1 MTNNLTISILKSF
14 VIIAIILFFIPFD
27 YSQAVAYIMLGLA
40 SIFGFLS
47 YSFDNFKGKTFTE
60 IRMDLL
66 LMVGTIMFI
75 LSPIIWMTTLQI
87 QFHNV
92 FKNASVVPKL
102 PTMLFFFNLF
112 ILGSAGYFVYSLS
125 ELTNSTKQTILMVS
139 LFSLLLV
146 YMISQT
152 IHYFITDDI
161 NIPEETAPVFTI

>member
-1 MTNNLTISILKSF
+1 MTNKLTTSILKSF

-27 YSQAVAYIMLGLA
+27 YSQAVAYMMLGLA

-47 YSFDNFKGKTFTE
+47 YSFDNFNNKSFAD
-60 IRMDLL
+60 IRMDLIM
-66 LMVGTIMFI
+66 MVGIMMFI
-75 LSPIIWMTTLQI
+75 LSPIIWMTVLHF

-92 FKNASVVPKL
+92 FKHAGVVPKL

-112 ILGSAGYFVYSLS
+112 ILGGSGYFVFKLS
-125 ELTNSTKQTILMVS
+125 DLSSTSKQTILMSS

-161 NIPEETAPVFTI
+161 NVPDTKDPVLPI